1 MSTLREWL
9 VGVAFSVGI
18 VPLAVALV
26 LGGVMIGCAVF
37 VLGGER

>member
-1 MSTLREWL
+1 MNTLREWL
-9 VGVAFSVGI
+9 VGVAFSYGI

-26 LGGVMIGCAVF
+26 LGGVLIGCVAC